1 MAVGKYRQKH
11 TWYDSKCWGTHEELL
26 AEGVSAGRSWAVVR
40 NWHPEPRY
48 KLDKAEKYILRID
61 ISEWYAAYIGCVCEM
76 HDEMRKVCMAVKG
89 RNPPCSGVWFENRS
103 PGWWENGFSRQLCL
117 TSTVFKY
124 ESEDDRLRSIVETG
138 MDWDT
143 FDYDE
148 IVSDIC
154 GRLSPVF
161 RMLAK
166 TMAPKT
172 PFIDD
177 F

>member
-1 MAVGKYRQKH
+1 MY
-11 TWYDSKCWGTHEELL
+11 C
-26 AEGVSAGRSWAVVR
+26 VR
-40 NWHPEPRY
+40 
-48 KLDKAEKYILRID
+48 
-61 ISEWYAAYIGCVCEM
+61 EM
-76 HDEMRKVCMAVKG
+76 HDEMRQVGMAIKG

-103 PGWWENGFSRQLCL
+103 PGWWENGFSQQLCL

-143 FDYDE
+143 LDYDE

-154 GRLSPVF
+154 GRLNPVF
-161 RMLAK
+161 RIFAE
-166 TMAPKT
+166 AINPGI
-172 PFIDD
+172 PFADD